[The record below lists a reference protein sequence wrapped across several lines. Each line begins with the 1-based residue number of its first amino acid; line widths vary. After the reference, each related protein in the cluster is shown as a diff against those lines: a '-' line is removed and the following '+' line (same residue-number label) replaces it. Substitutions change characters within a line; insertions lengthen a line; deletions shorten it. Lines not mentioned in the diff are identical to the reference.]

1 MARVTFDDDI
11 RVFLDAPRS
20 ADLATLN
27 PDGSPQ
33 LSVIW
38 YERRG
43 DLVVV
48 NTTVQR
54 VKAHNMDRDPRVSLL
69 VGDPGRY
76 VRLDG
81 DARVVAIGADALADI
96 RALAVRYDGED
107 AAARQARDVWSTQQ
121 RVTYAIAIRRV
132 YRYGFE

>member
-1 MARVTFDDDI
+1 MKLDDDV
-11 RVFLDAPRS
+11 RTFLDAPRS
-20 ADLATLN
+20 ADLATIN
-27 PDGSPQ
+27 ANGSPQ

-43 DLVVV
+43 DEVVV
-48 NTTVQR
+48 NTTTER
-54 VKAHNMDRDPRVSLL
+54 VKARNIDRDARVSLL
-69 VGDPGRY
+69 VGDPERY

-81 DARVVAIGADALADI
+81 VARVVATGPQALADI
-96 RALAVRYDGED
+96 RALAVRYNGED
-107 AAARQARDVWSTQQ
+107 AAERQARDVWSTQQ